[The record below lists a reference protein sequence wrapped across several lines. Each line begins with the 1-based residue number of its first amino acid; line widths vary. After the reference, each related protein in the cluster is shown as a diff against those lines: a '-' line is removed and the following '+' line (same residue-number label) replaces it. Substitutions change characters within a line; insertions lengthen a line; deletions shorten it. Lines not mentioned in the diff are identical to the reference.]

1 MTDNIVLK
9 CYYYKPKEKYNLEK
23 QSREIRKRIFVSCNG
38 GYNYVSYVDTGAA
51 NKLPKDYAE
60 YVGNTEKSCGVFNKE
75 GLLDNK
81 QKRDLRNQLR
91 ETQSCIWDMVISF
104 REDFGNEYCR
114 DYEQA
119 YKFLVK
125 ELPKFFK
132 RAGLDKDNIV
142 WYAGLH
148 ENTENKHIHIS
159 FFEKEPKFYANGGKL
174 RFHSGKIDK
183 DVLLTS
189 KVIFERALTNKSAEI
204 VKARKD
210 LSEKYKIGLSHYE
223 MTRTLKKKLLELYRE
238 IPANG
243 RTSYDSENMEF
254 LKKKVDD
261 TTECVL
267 YANPKT
273 KESYLNYKLKINEY
287 REWQQEQYKHIPDK
301 YNTDIY
307 QADLMRRLGN
317 ITIQTALKL
326 GKLNDEIER
335 LQNYNRKEKAF
346 KKQQRTKQ
354 LDYLLDLF
362 EYYANCEEREMLNFK
377 YWCEER
383 ERYAKHQEYLNGRN
397 RDFEM

>member
-1 MTDNIVLK
+1 MTDNIVFK

-23 QSREIRKRIFVSCNG
+23 QSKEIRKRDFVSCNG
-38 GYNYVSYVDTGAA
+38 SYNYVSYVDTGAE

-60 YVGNTEKSCGVFNKE
+60 YVGNSEKSCGVFSKDGILNNE
-75 GLLDNK
+75 QK
-81 QKRDLRNQLR
+81 QNLRKQLR
-91 ETQSCIWDMVISF
+91 ETQSCIWDCVISF
-104 REDFGNEYCR
+104 REDFGNVYCR

-119 YKFLVK
+119 HKFLIK

-210 LSEKYKIGLSHYE
+210 LSEKYKIGLSPYE
-223 MTRTLKKKLLELYRE
+223 MTRTMKKKLLELYRE
-238 IPANG
+238 IPATG

-254 LKKKVDD
+254 LKKKVVDA
-261 TTECVL
+261 TECVL

-287 REWQQEQYKHIPDK
+287 QQWQQEQYKHIPDK
-301 YNTDIY
+301 YNADIY
-307 QADLMRRLGN
+307 HEDLMRRLGN

-335 LQNYNRKEKAF
+335 LQNYNRKEKAL
-346 KKQQRTKQ
+346 KKQQRAKQ
-354 LDYLLDLF
+354 LDHLLDLL
-362 EYYANCEEREMLNFK
+362 EYYANCEEQEMLNFK

-383 ERYAKHQEYLNGRN
+383 ERYAKHQEYLNSRDS
-397 RDFEM
+397 DFEM

>member
-1 MTDNIVLK
+1 MTDNIVFK
-9 CYYYKPKEKYNLEK
+9 CYYYKPKEKYNPQK
-23 QSREIRKRIFVSCNG
+23 QSKEIRKREFVSCNG
-38 GYNYVSYVDTGAA
+38 SYNYVSYVDTGAT

-60 YVGNTEKSCGVFNKE
+60 YVGNSEKSCGVFSKDGVLN
-75 GLLDNK
+75 DK
-81 QKRDLRNQLR
+81 QKRNLRKQLR
-91 ETQSCIWDMVISF
+91 ETQSYIWDMIISF
-104 REDFGNEYCR
+104 RKDFGNEYCR

-132 RAGLDKDNIV
+132 RAGLDKDNMV

-174 RFHSGKIDK
+174 KFHSGKIDK

-210 LSEKYKIGLSHYE
+210 LSEKYKIGLSPYE

-238 IPANG
+238 IPATG
-243 RTSYDSENMEF
+243 RISYDSENMEF

-261 TTECVL
+261 ATECVL
-267 YANPKT
+267 YANPKS
-273 KESYLNYKLKINEY
+273 KEIYLNYKLKVNEY

-301 YNTDIY
+301 YSADIY
-307 QADLMRRLGN
+307 HTDLMRRLGN

-326 GKLNDEIER
+326 GKLNNELER

-346 KKQQRTKQ
+346 KKQQRAKQ
-354 LDYLLDLF
+354 LDYLLDLL

-397 RDFEM
+397 RNFEM

>member
-1 MTDNIVLK
+1 MTDNIVFK
-9 CYYYKPKEKYNLEK
+9 CYYYKTKDKYNPDK
-23 QSREIRKRIFVSCNG
+23 NAKEIQRRDFLTCNG
-38 GYNYVSYVDTGAA
+38 SYNYLSYVDTGAE

-60 YVGNTEKSCGVFNKE
+60 YVGNNEKSCGVFTKD
-75 GLLDNK
+75 GLLSDK
-81 QKRDLRNQLR
+81 QKRYLRKQLR
-91 ETQSCIWDMVISF
+91 ETKSCIWDCVISF
-104 REDFGNEYCR
+104 REEFGNEYCR

-174 RFHSGKIDK
+174 KFHSGKIDK
-183 DVLLTS
+183 EVLLTS
-189 KVIFERALTNKSAEI
+189 KVMFERALTNKSAEI

-210 LSEKYKIGLSHYE
+210 LSEKYKLGLSPYE
-223 MTRTLKKKLLELYRE
+223 ITRTMKKKLLELYHE
-238 IPANG
+238 IPTNG
-243 RTSYDSENMEF
+243 RISYDSANMEF
-254 LKKKVDD
+254 LKKKIDD

-267 YANPKT
+267 YANSQT
-273 KESYLNYKLKINEY
+273 KKSYQDFRLKIY
-287 REWQQEQYKHIPDK
+287 DYQEWQSKQYKHVPDK
-301 YNTDIY
+301 YNASIY
-307 QADLMRRLGN
+307 YEDLMRRLGN
-317 ITIQTALKL
+317 MTIQTALKL

-346 KKQQRTKQ
+346 KKQQRAKQ
-354 LDYLLDLF
+354 LDYLLDLLD
-362 EYYANCEEREMLNFK
+362 YYAKCEEQEMENFK

-383 ERYAKHQEYLNGRN
+383 ERYAKHQEYLNSRN
-397 RDFEM
+397 SDFEM

>member
-1 MTDNIVLK
+1 MTDNIVFK
-9 CYYYKPKEKYNLEK
+9 CYYYKTKDKYNPDK
-23 QSREIRKRIFVSCNG
+23 NAKEIQRRDFLSCNG
-38 GYNYVSYVDTGAA
+38 SYNYLSCVDTGAE

-60 YVGNTEKSCGVFNKE
+60 YVGNNEKSCGVFTKD
-75 GLLDNK
+75 GLLSDK
-81 QKRDLRNQLR
+81 QNRYLRKQLR
-91 ETQSCIWDMVISF
+91 ETKSCIWDCVISF
-104 REDFGNEYCR
+104 REEFGNEYCR

-174 RFHSGKIDK
+174 KFHSGKIDK
-183 DVLLTS
+183 EVLLTS
-189 KVIFERALTNKSAEI
+189 KVMFERALTNKSAEI

-210 LSEKYKIGLSHYE
+210 LSEKYKLGLSPYE
-223 MTRTLKKKLLELYRE
+223 ITRTMKKKLLELYHE
-238 IPANG
+238 IPTNG
-243 RTSYDSENMEF
+243 RISYDGANMEF
-254 LKKKVDD
+254 LKKKIDD

-267 YANPKT
+267 YANSQT
-273 KESYLNYKLKINEY
+273 KKSYQDFRLKIY
-287 REWQQEQYKHIPDK
+287 DYQEWQSKQYKHMPDK
-301 YNTDIY
+301 YNASIY
-307 QADLMRRLGN
+307 YEDLMRRLGN
-317 ITIQTALKL
+317 MTIQTALKL

-346 KKQQRTKQ
+346 KKQQRAKQ
-354 LDYLLDLF
+354 LDYLLDLLD
-362 EYYANCEEREMLNFK
+362 YYAKCEEQEMENFK

-383 ERYAKHQEYLNGRN
+383 ERYAKHQEYLNSRN
-397 RDFEM
+397 SDFEM

>member
-1 MTDNIVLK
+1 M
-9 CYYYKPKEKYNLEK
+9 
-23 QSREIRKRIFVSCNG
+23 
-38 GYNYVSYVDTGAA
+38 
-51 NKLPKDYAE
+51 
-60 YVGNTEKSCGVFNKE
+60 
-75 GLLDNK
+75 
-81 QKRDLRNQLR
+81 
-91 ETQSCIWDMVISF
+91 
-104 REDFGNEYCR
+104 
-114 DYEQA
+114 
-119 YKFLVK
+119 
-125 ELPKFFK
+125 PKFFK
-132 RAGLDKDNIV
+132 RAGLDKDNII

-174 RFHSGKIDK
+174 KFHSGKIDK

-189 KVIFERALTNKSAEI
+189 KVMFERALTNKSAEI
-204 VKARKD
+204 VKERKD
-210 LSEKYKIGLSHYE
+210 LSEKYKIGLSPYE

-301 YNTDIY
+301 YNADVY
-307 QADLMRRLGN
+307 HEDLMRRLGN

-335 LQNYNRKEKAF
+335 LKSYNRKEKVF
-346 KKQQRTKQ
+346 KKQQRAKQ
-354 LDYLLDLF
+354 LDYLLDLL
-362 EYYANCEEREMLNFK
+362 EYYANCEEQEMQEFK

-383 ERYAKHQEYLNGRN
+383 ERYAKHQEYLNSRN
-397 RDFEM
+397 SDFEM

>member
-1 MTDNIVLK
+1 MTDNIVFK
-9 CYYYKPKEKYNLEK
+9 CYYYKPKEKYNPQK
-23 QSREIRKRIFVSCNG
+23 QSKEIRKRDFVSCNG

-60 YVGNTEKSCGVFNKE
+60 YVGNSEKSCGVFSKD
-75 GLLDNK
+75 GLLNDD
-81 QKRDLRNQLR
+81 QKRDLRKQLR
-91 ETQSCIWDMVISF
+91 ETQSCIWDCVISF
-104 REDFGNEYCR
+104 RENFGNEYCR

-119 YKFLVK
+119 YKFLIK

-159 FFEKEPKFYANGGKL
+159 FFEEEPKFYANGGKL
-174 RFHSGKIDK
+174 KFHSGKIDK

-204 VKARKD
+204 IKARKD
-210 LSEKYKIGLSHYE
+210 LSEKYKIGLSPYE
-223 MTRTLKKKLLELYRE
+223 MTSILKKKLLELYRE
-238 IPANG
+238 IPTAG
-243 RTSYDSENMEF
+243 RISYDSENIEF

-273 KESYLNYKLKINEY
+273 KESYLNYKLKTNEY

-301 YNTDIY
+301 YNADVY
-307 QADLMRRLGN
+307 HEDLMRRLGN

-346 KKQQRTKQ
+346 KKQQRAKQ
-354 LDYLLDLF
+354 LDYLLDLL
-362 EYYANCEEREMLNFK
+362 EYYANCEEREMQEFK

-383 ERYAKHQEYLNGRN
+383 ERYAKHQEYLNSRY

>member
-1 MTDNIVLK
+1 MTDNIVFK
-9 CYYYKPKEKYNLEK
+9 CYYYKPKEKYNPDK
-23 QSREIRKRIFVSCNG
+23 QSNEIRKRDFVSCNG
-38 GYNYVSYVDTGAA
+38 SYNYVSYVDTGSA

-60 YVGNTEKSCGVFNKE
+60 YVGNSEKSCGVFNQE
-75 GLLDNK
+75 GILDEQ
-81 QKRDLRNQLR
+81 QKRDLRKQLR
-91 ETQSCIWDMVISF
+91 ETQSCIWDCVISF
-104 REDFGNEYCR
+104 REEFGNEYCR

-119 YKFLVK
+119 YKFLIK

-132 RAGLDKDNIV
+132 RAGLDKNNIV

-159 FFEKEPKFYANGGKL
+159 FFEKEPVFYANGGKL

-204 VKARKD
+204 IKARKD
-210 LSEKYKIGLSHYE
+210 LSEKYKIGLSPYE
-223 MTRTLKKKLLELYRE
+223 MTRTIKKKLIELYKE
-238 IPANG
+238 IPATG

-261 TTECVL
+261 ATECVL

-273 KESYLNYKLKINEY
+273 KESYLNYKLKICDY
-287 REWQQEQYKHIPDK
+287 REWQKEQYKHIPDR
-301 YNTDIY
+301 YNANIY
-307 QADLMRRLGN
+307 HEDLMRRLGN

-335 LQNYNRKEKAF
+335 LQNYNLKEKAF
-346 KKQQRTKQ
+346 KKQQRAKQ
-354 LDYLLDLF
+354 LDYLLNLL
-362 EYYANCEEREMLNFK
+362 EYYSKCEEQEMQAFK
-377 YWCEER
+377 NWCEER
-383 ERYAKHQEYLNGRN
+383 ELYAKHQEYLNSRDS
-397 RDFEM
+397 DFEM

>member
-1 MTDNIVLK
+1 MTDNIVFK
-9 CYYYKPKEKYNLEK
+9 CYYYKPKEKYNPEK
-23 QSREIRKRIFVSCNG
+23 QSKEIRKRDFVSCNG

-60 YVGNTEKSCGVFNKE
+60 YVGNSEKSCGVFNKDGILNDE
-75 GLLDNK
+75 K
-81 QKRDLRNQLR
+81 KRDLRKQLR
-91 ETQSCIWDMVISF
+91 GTQSCIWDMVISF
-104 REDFGNEYCR
+104 RENFGNEYCR

-119 YKFLVK
+119 YNFLIK

-159 FFEKEPKFYANGGKL
+159 FFEKKPKFYANGGKL
-174 RFHSGKIDK
+174 KFHSGKIDK
-183 DVLLTS
+183 NVLLTS
-189 KVIFERALTNKSAEI
+189 KVIFESSLTNKSAEI

-210 LSEKYKIGLSHYE
+210 LSEKYKIGLSPYE
-223 MTRTLKKKLLELYRE
+223 ITRTLKKKLLKLYRE
-238 IPANG
+238 IPATG
-243 RTSYDSENMEF
+243 RISYDSENMEF

-287 REWQQEQYKHIPDK
+287 RQWQQEQYKHIPDK
-301 YNTDIY
+301 YNADIY
-307 QADLMRRLGN
+307 HEDLMRRLGN
-317 ITIQTALKL
+317 ITIRTALKF

-346 KKQQRTKQ
+346 KKQQRAKQ
-354 LDYLLDLF
+354 LGYLLDLL
-362 EYYANCEEREMLNFK
+362 EYYANCEEQEMQEFK

-383 ERYAKHQEYLNGRN
+383 ERYAKHQEYLNSRN

>member
-1 MTDNIVLK
+1 MTDNIVFK
-9 CYYYKPKEKYNLEK
+9 CYYYKTKDKYNTDK
-23 QSREIRKRIFVSCNG
+23 NAKEIQRRDFLSCNG
-38 GYNYVSYVDTGAA
+38 SYNYLSYVDTGAE

-60 YVGNTEKSCGVFNKE
+60 YVGNNEKSCGVFTKD
-75 GLLDNK
+75 GLLSDK
-81 QKRDLRNQLR
+81 QKRYLRNQLR
-91 ETQSCIWDMVISF
+91 ETKSCIWDCVISF
-104 REDFGNEYCR
+104 REEFGNEYCR

-174 RFHSGKIDK
+174 KFHSGKIDK
-183 DVLLTS
+183 EVLLTS
-189 KVIFERALTNKSAEI
+189 KVMFERALTNKSAEI

-210 LSEKYKIGLSHYE
+210 LSEKYKLGLSPYE
-223 MTRTLKKKLLELYRE
+223 ITRTMKKKLLELYHE
-238 IPANG
+238 IPTNG
-243 RTSYDSENMEF
+243 RISYDSANMEF
-254 LKKKVDD
+254 LKKEIDD

-267 YANPKT
+267 YANSQT
-273 KESYLNYKLKINEY
+273 KKSYQDFRLKIY
-287 REWQQEQYKHIPDK
+287 DYQEWQSKQYKHVPDK
-301 YNTDIY
+301 YNASIY
-307 QADLMRRLGN
+307 YEDLMRRLGN
-317 ITIQTALKL
+317 MTIQTALKL

-346 KKQQRTKQ
+346 KKQQRAKQ
-354 LDYLLDLF
+354 LDYLLDLLD
-362 EYYANCEEREMLNFK
+362 YYAKCEEQEMENFK

-383 ERYAKHQEYLNGRN
+383 ERYAKHQEYLNSRN
-397 RDFEM
+397 SDFEM

>member
-174 RFHSGKIDK
+174 MFHSGKIDK

-223 MTRTLKKKLLELYRE
+223 MKK
-238 IPANG
+238 
-243 RTSYDSENMEF
+243 T
-254 LKKKVDD
+254 
-261 TTECVL
+261 
-267 YANPKT
+267 
-273 KESYLNYKLKINEY
+273 
-287 REWQQEQYKHIPDK
+287 
-301 YNTDIY
+301 
-307 QADLMRRLGN
+307 
-317 ITIQTALKL
+317 
-326 GKLNDEIER
+326 
-335 LQNYNRKEKAF
+335 
-346 KKQQRTKQ
+346 
-354 LDYLLDLF
+354 
-362 EYYANCEEREMLNFK
+362 
-377 YWCEER
+377 
-383 ERYAKHQEYLNGRN
+383 
-397 RDFEM
+397 

>member
-1 MTDNIVLK
+1 MTDNIVFK
-9 CYYYKPKEKYNLEK
+9 CYYYKTKDKYNPDK
-23 QSREIRKRIFVSCNG
+23 NAKEIQRRDFLSCNG
-38 GYNYVSYVDTGAA
+38 SYNYLSYVDTGAE

-60 YVGNTEKSCGVFNKE
+60 YVGNNEKSCGVFTKD
-75 GLLDNK
+75 GLLSDK
-81 QKRDLRNQLR
+81 QKRYLRKQLR
-91 ETQSCIWDMVISF
+91 ETKSCIWDCVISF
-104 REDFGNEYCR
+104 REEFGNEYCR

-174 RFHSGKIDK
+174 KFHSGKIDK
-183 DVLLTS
+183 EVLLTS
-189 KVIFERALTNKSAEI
+189 KVMFERALTNKSAEI

-210 LSEKYKIGLSHYE
+210 LSEKYKLGLSPYE
-223 MTRTLKKKLLELYRE
+223 ITRTMKKKLLELYHE
-238 IPANG
+238 IPTNG
-243 RTSYDSENMEF
+243 RISYDSANMEF
-254 LKKKVDD
+254 LKKKIDD

-267 YANPKT
+267 YANSQT
-273 KESYLNYKLKINEY
+273 KKSYQDFRLKIY
-287 REWQQEQYKHIPDK
+287 DYQEWQSKQYKHVPDK
-301 YNTDIY
+301 YNASIY
-307 QADLMRRLGN
+307 YEDLMRRLGN
-317 ITIQTALKL
+317 MTIQTALKL

-346 KKQQRTKQ
+346 KKQQRAKQ
-354 LDYLLDLF
+354 LDYLLDLLD
-362 EYYANCEEREMLNFK
+362 YYAKCEEQEMENFK

-383 ERYAKHQEYLNGRN
+383 ERYAKHQEYLNSRN
-397 RDFEM
+397 SDFEM

>member
-1 MTDNIVLK
+1 MTDNIVFK
-9 CYYYKPKEKYNLEK
+9 CYYYKPKEKYNSER
-23 QSREIRKRIFVSCNG
+23 QSKEIRKRDFVSCNS

-60 YVGNTEKSCGVFNKE
+60 YVGNSEKSCGVFDKD
-75 GLLDNK
+75 GLLNDE
-81 QKRDLRNQLR
+81 QKRDLRKRLR
-91 ETQSCIWDMVISF
+91 EAQSCIWDMVISF

-119 YKFLVK
+119 YKFLIK

-159 FFEKEPKFYANGGKL
+159 FFEKEPRYYANGGKL

-204 VKARKD
+204 IKARKD
-210 LSEKYKIGLSHYE
+210 LSEKYKIGLSPYE

-238 IPANG
+238 IPTTG
-243 RTSYDSENMEF
+243 RISYDSENMEF

-261 TTECVL
+261 ATECVL

-273 KESYLNYKLKINEY
+273 KESYLNFKLKICDY

-301 YNTDIY
+301 YNADVY
-307 QADLMRRLGN
+307 HEDLMRRLGN

-335 LQNYNRKEKAF
+335 LQNYNRKGKAF

-354 LDYLLDLF
+354 LDYLLGLL
-362 EYYANCEEREMLNFK
+362 EYYANCEEREMQEFK

-383 ERYAKHQEYLNGRN
+383 ERYAKHQEYLNSRDS
-397 RDFEM
+397 DFEM

>member
-1 MTDNIVLK
+1 MTDNIVFK
-9 CYYYKPKEKYNLEK
+9 CYYYKPKEKYNPEK
-23 QSREIRKRIFVSCNG
+23 QSKEIRKRDFVSCNG
-38 GYNYVSYVDTGAA
+38 GYNYVSYMDTGAA

-60 YVGNTEKSCGVFNKE
+60 YVGNSEKSCGVFNKDGILNDE
-75 GLLDNK
+75 
-81 QKRDLRNQLR
+81 QKRDLRKQLR
-91 ETQSCIWDMVISF
+91 ETQSCIWDTVISF
-104 REDFGNEYCR
+104 REVFGNKYCR

-119 YKFLVK
+119 YKFLIK

-159 FFEKEPKFYANGGKL
+159 FFEKEPKYYANGGKL
-174 RFHSGKIDK
+174 KFHSGKIDK

-210 LSEKYKIGLSHYE
+210 LSEKYKIGLSPYE
-223 MTRTLKKKLLELYRE
+223 MTRTLKKKLLELYKD
-238 IPANG
+238 IPFTG
-243 RTSYDSENMEF
+243 RISYDSENMEF

-261 TTECVL
+261 ATESVL

-273 KESYLNYKLKINEY
+273 KESYLNYKLKIYDYKN
-287 REWQQEQYKHIPDK
+287 WQKEQYKHIPDK
-301 YNTDIY
+301 YNADIY

-346 KKQQRTKQ
+346 KKQQRAKQ
-354 LDYLLDLF
+354 LDYLLDLL
-362 EYYANCEEREMLNFK
+362 EYYANCEEQEMLNFK

-383 ERYAKHQEYLNGRN
+383 ECYAKHQEYLNSRDS
-397 RDFEM
+397 DFEM